1 MVLLADMHIISSLPA
16 EGVGWA
22 LVLWGIFTLYMW
34 GGAMMANLSLN
45 LTFLTLFIAF
55 FALGAGAIYSNA
67 TLTHVGGYFGILAA
81 FFASYTSFAIIIN
94 SMRPST
100 IPLGPAVGKKS

>member
-1 MVLLADMHIISSLPA
+1 MVLLADMHILSSLPV

-34 GGAMMANLSLN
+34 GGAMMLNLSLN

-55 FALGAGAIYSNA
+55 FTLGAGAIYSSS
-67 TLTHVGGYFGILAA
+67 TFTHIGGYFGMLAA
-81 FFASYTSFAIIIN
+81 FFASYTSFAIVIN
-94 SMRPST
+94 SIRPNS
-100 IPLGPAVGKKS
+100 IPLGPGIGKKS